1 MALTC
6 GMDKRSKSLGSYPRD
21 RWFKSSS
28 PQLVG
33 LTTIT
38 YGDVCKGVTLYTTP
52 PLCGQFK
59 QSDMSPSQK
68 DGFQKRQENKSFSG
82 NSYGKLGRQAH
93 PGATA

>member
-1 MALTC
+1 MAIC
-6 GMDKRSKSLGSYPRD
+6 GIDKRAKSPGSYPGNRQ
-21 RWFKSSS
+21 FESGS

-33 LTTIT
+33 LTTIV
-38 YGDVCKGVTLYTTP
+38 YREIYKGVTLYTTP

-59 QSDMSPSQK
+59 QSDMSLSQK
-68 DGFQKRQENKSFSG
+68 DRFQKRQANKSFFG